1 MGYLLKKFDKQ
12 EKRSID
18 PASTILI
25 TASRRSGKTYYAK
38 YLVKKIKKLY
48 SLIICFTNTKNSGQW
63 NSILNEDNII
73 DGYDPEIIQM
83 VYDRNKI
90 LKNKAPKAN
99 RNVLIIFDDVID
111 NKKIKNDETVES
123 LFIRGRHDGIGVI
136 FITQKL
142 TRVSPTIRENSDII
156 IVPIQKSRKALE
168 ALAEEYG
175 IVNNGKDF
183 INLINSYTK
192 DYHVFV
198 IRNDK
203 NSNDPIEI
211 YQYDRAK

>member
-1 MGYLLKKFDKQ
+1 MLKKFDKY
-12 EKRSID
+12 EKRNID

-38 YLVKKIKKLY
+38 YLVKKIKNLY

-63 NSILNEDNII
+63 NSILDNDNII
-73 DGYDPEIIQM
+73 DGYDPEIIEM
-83 VYDRNKI
+83 IYKRNRI
-90 LKNKAPKAN
+90 LKQKAPKAN

-111 NKKIKNDETVES
+111 NKKIKNDDMVES
-123 LFIRGRHDGIGVI
+123 LFIRGRHDKIGVI

-168 ALAEEYG
+168 ALSEEYG
-175 IVNNGKDF
+175 VVNSGKDF
-183 INLINSYTK
+183 INLINYYTK
-192 DYHVFV
+192 DYNVFV

-203 NSNDPIEI
+203 NSNDPDEI
-211 YQYDRAK
+211 SI